1 MSWLLENWFGSKE
14 SLEQVREDIHENL
27 HTELYLGVSGIED
40 PEQSANRL
48 PSKELFVSLHG
59 PWDALEEQEAELL
72 RYIHDELPPVVRDE
86 VGIFPFY
93 TQVTQDGYLVLTYI
107 RNATE
112 NSVLLDTLP
121 LTLIT
126 PEGEVV
132 ASKNFEMMTFG
143 PIGDESSRPCEFLFR
158 WNEFSNLPEKETPLT
173 LGYRKPE
180 KKSGESLFAG
190 GEIEMDEIEYYRQQL
205 AANPVEEGKVDL
217 KALGLKEAENGS
229 IKVVVLFRNGLDK
242 RLEFTEVPIIIND
255 QNGDTVARVSY
266 TLENMKVDPKDY
278 RIIAFQIPATSILK
292 EGVSIEDCT
301 VFIPKATQQKKEP
314 TVFDATKPKG
324 FLQ

>member
-14 SLEQVREDIHENL
+14 SLDQVREDIHENL
-27 HTELYLGVSGIED
+27 HKEIYLGVSGIEN

-59 PWDALEEQEAELL
+59 PWDVLEEQEAELL

-112 NSVLLDTLP
+112 KSVLLDTVP
-121 LTLIT
+121 LNLVT

-132 ASKNFEMMTFG
+132 ARKNFEMMTFG
-143 PIGDESSRPCEFLFR
+143 PIGDQSSRPCEFLFR
-158 WNEFSNLPEKETPLT
+158 WDEFDNLPEKEIPLT
-173 LGYRKPE
+173 LGYVRPV
-180 KKSGESLFAG
+180 KKSGESAQAG
-190 GEIEMDEIEYYRQQL
+190 GELEMDEIEYYRKKL
-205 AANPVEEGKVDL
+205 AENPVQEGQVDL
-217 KALGLKEAENGS
+217 KALGLKEGENGGL
-229 IKVVVLFRNGLDK
+229 KVVVLFRNGLDK
-242 RLEFTEVPIIIND
+242 RLEFTEVPIIVHD
-255 QNGDTVARVSY
+255 QSGEAIARVSY
-266 TLENMKVDPKDY
+266 TLENMKVDAKDF
-278 RIIAFQIPATSILK
+278 RIIAFEIPASSILK
-292 EGVSIEDCT
+292 EGVSVEECT
-301 VFIPKATQQKKEP
+301 VFIPKATQQKTENP
-314 TVFDATKPKG
+314 VFDATKSKG